1 MTTQQSRF
9 RHALLGAAFVVLPI
23 ASLEAQTNLPA
34 PSTTTSPAPGVAQ
47 TQGAPLPKTA
57 PLPGA
62 TGAAA
67 APVTVP
73 LQAKPAADIAGVWLD
88 HTGRGAVEIA
98 PCGQKLC
105 GHIYWLQ
112 STVDTKTGRVLIDH
126 KNPDTAK
133 RKQPMCG
140 VQIIGNLV
148 KTGTGRAGAIWGGG
162 KIYNPEDGDSHDVEV
177 QLLGPDRLQ
186 VMGYA
191 GFKFLNE
198 TYTWT
203 RAPATATRCGPAR
216 T

>member
-1 MTTQQSRF
+1 MTSTLISKQSHIWR
-9 RHALLGAAFVVLPI
+9 ALLCGAVITLPL
-23 ASLEAQTNLPA
+23 AALEAQTNP
-34 PSTTTSPAPGVAQ
+34 PAQ
-47 TQGAPLPKTA
+47 TTPATAPQAAPLSKSA

-62 TGAAA
+62 GAAA

-73 LQAKPAADIAGVWLD
+73 SQKPSADIAGVWID

-98 PCGQKLC
+98 PCGQRLC

-112 STVDTKTGRVLIDH
+112 STVDTKTGRQLVDH

-133 RKQPMCG
+133 RRQPMCG
-140 VQIIGNLV
+140 VQIITNLV
-148 KTGTGRAGAIWGGG
+148 KTGTGRAGVIWGGG

-203 RAPATATRCGPAR
+203 RAPASALRCGPAHS
-216 T
+216 